1 MSALEL
7 TSKIVPEIQ
16 NKTADFICLKYAN
29 ADMVGHTGVWEA
41 AKKAG
46 YPDVVAYL
54 TATGQVNKWCEE
66 VPQKLVDVFLKAE
79 SCRRKISQTLSLNPG
94 E

>member
-1 MSALEL
+1 MM
-7 TSKIVPEIQ
+7 Q
-16 NKTADFICLKYAN
+16 NFVEVRFIKGENVRFFGAR
-29 ADMVGHTGVWEA
+29 EA

-66 VPQKLVDVFLKAE
+66 VPQKLVDVFSKAE